1 MRVSLSFAALVIALS
16 AGACSKTPA
25 EPAPVA
31 HVTTGAGSAKTQ
43 TQTQPQPPTQVSSAS
58 ASPPAKVCIDP
69 LPADAPAIPP
79 PAGAKCPVDPE
90 MGGPKLSAVEVT
102 FPESK
107 DAPKV
112 TAELA
117 SKPREVERGLMYR
130 KAIAD
135 DHGMLFRL
143 SERRI
148 HTFWMQNTCIPLDMM
163 FIDDDGTIV
172 GISEAARPLDE
183 SIRSV
188 ACPSAWVLEV
198 NAGWSRKYGVKPGQK
213 MTIPASAR

>member
-1 MRVSLSFAALVIALS
+1 MRAVSLPFVVLLI
-16 AGACSKTPA
+16 ACSKSPA
-25 EPAPVA
+25 EPDPVA
-31 HVTTGAGSAKTQ
+31 RT
-43 TQTQPQPPTQVSSAS
+43 SSAS
-58 ASPPAKVCIDP
+58 TAVTAATTASAPASSSPAKTKACIDP
-69 LPADAPAIPP
+69 LPDVAPAVPP
-79 PAGAKCPVDPE
+79 PAGEKCPIDPD
-90 MGGPKLSAVEVT
+90 MGGPKLPVVEVT

-107 DAPKV
+107 TAPKV
-112 TAELA
+112 AAELA
-117 SKPREVERGLMYR
+117 SKPREVERGLMFR
-130 KAIAD
+130 KAMAD

-143 SERRI
+143 SERKVQ
-148 HTFWMQNTCIPLDMM
+148 TFWMQNTCISLDMM

-198 NAGWSRKYGVKPGQK
+198 NAGWSRKYGIKPGQK

>member
-1 MRVSLSFAALVIALS
+1 MRAVTLPLLFVLSV
-16 AGACSKTPA
+16 ACSKSPA
-25 EPAPVA
+25 EPEPVA
-31 HVTTGAGSAKTQ
+31 RTSSATTAA
-43 TQTQPQPPTQVSSAS
+43 SAS
-58 ASPPAKVCIDP
+58 AKPKVCIDP
-69 LPADAPAIPP
+69 LPEAAPAIPP
-79 PAGAKCPVDPE
+79 PAGEKCPIDPE
-90 MGGPKLSAVEVT
+90 MGGPKLPVVEVT

-107 DAPKV
+107 SAPKV
-112 TAELA
+112 SAELA
-117 SKPREVERGLMYR
+117 SKPREVERGLMFR
-130 KAIAD
+130 KAMDD

-143 SERRI
+143 SERKVQ
-148 HTFWMQNTCIPLDMM
+148 TFWMQNTCISLDML

-198 NAGWSRKYGVKPGQK
+198 VAGWSRKYGVKPGQK